1 MIESQVE
8 RYLHSKVTANY
19 GMCLKFVSPGTAG
32 VPDRIVI
39 HKGRTMFVE
48 LKRPGEKPRP
58 LQKVRA
64 RQMSAAGAMVYCI
77 STTDQV
83 DQFVN
88 ELMNGTWYYPSPD
101 DYDEI

>member
-19 GMCLKFVSPGTAG
+19 GMCLKFVSPGTVG

-39 HKGRTMFVE
+39 HRGRILFVE

-64 RQMSAAGAMVYCI
+64 RQMRAAGAMVYCI
-77 STTDQV
+77 STTEQV

-88 ELMNGTWYYPSPD
+88 ELNKITCHYPSPD

>member
-19 GMCLKFVSPGTAG
+19 GMCLKFVSPGTVG

-39 HKGRTMFVE
+39 HRGRIMFVE

-58 LQKVRA
+58 LQQVRA
-64 RQMSAAGAMVYCI
+64 RQMRAAGARVYCI

-83 DQFVN
+83 DRFVN
-88 ELMNGTWYYPSPD
+88 ELNKITNYYPSPD